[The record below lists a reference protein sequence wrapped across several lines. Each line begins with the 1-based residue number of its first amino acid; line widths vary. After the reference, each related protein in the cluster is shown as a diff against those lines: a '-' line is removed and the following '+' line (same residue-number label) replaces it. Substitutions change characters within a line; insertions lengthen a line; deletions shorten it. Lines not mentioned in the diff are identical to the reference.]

1 MTPSSQEIISRMS
14 PVELSMLMDHG
25 AVLPAHLEEK
35 AMRYR
40 ETGKNDWHDEPFRVV
55 EPRRKTRAA

>member
-1 MTPSSQEIISRMS
+1 MTPSQEIIARMS
-14 PVELSMLMDHG
+14 PIELSMLMDHG

-40 ETGKNDWHDEPFRVV
+40 KTGLNEWHEEPFRVV
-55 EPRRKTRAA
+55 EPRRKWRAA